1 MSIKKTFGIITN
13 IKDLTKTSKEVGIT
27 LGEPIGFVAG
37 SFVNLFLDIDG
48 EKVRRAYSISSSDKE
63 QNIITVAIRLSPA
76 GKLTPIFWNKNLV
89 GEKVELMGPLGINTA
104 DKMNHK
110 KIYLFAYGVGAGVV
124 KSLADYFC
132 AEDGITD
139 LIIMTGSR
147 FEDEIIYKAYFDRLA
162 EVYPKVRISHI
173 VSKPQENSS
182 YKKGYIQDY
191 IDNLDFNN
199 SDVYACG
206 QESACA
212 SLVEKIKNSNPKD
225 CAFFVEAFH

>member
-1 MSIKKTFGIITN
+1 MSIKKIFGTITN
-13 IKDLTKTSKEVGIT
+13 IKDLTKTSKEVEIT
-27 LGEPIGFVAG
+27 LDESISFVAG

-63 QNIITVAIRLSPA
+63 QKTITVAIRLSPE
-76 GKLTPIFWNKNLV
+76 GKLTPIFWRKNLA
-89 GEKVELMGPLGINTA
+89 GEKVEIMGPLGLNTA
-104 DKMNHK
+104 DKMKHK
-110 KIYLFAYGVGAGVV
+110 KVYLFAYGVGAGVV

-132 AEDGITD
+132 VEDRITD

-162 EVYPKVRISHI
+162 EVYSKVKISHI
-173 VSKPQENSS
+173 VSKPQGNSS

-191 IDNLDFNN
+191 IGDLDFNN

-212 SLVEKIKNSNPKD
+212 ALVEKIKILNPKD
-225 CAFFVEAFH
+225 CSFFVEAFH